1 MIQNLETKT
10 VYNNQAKTAE
20 YAIIWLH
27 GLGADYNDFL
37 PVVDE
42 LKLTKNVK
50 FVFQF
55 SFYRLYFYALFDIH
69 EQIRMK
75 YVQ

>member
-50 FVFQF
+50 FVFPNAPVIPVTINNGF
-55 SFYRLYFYALFDIH
+55 KL
-69 EQIRMK
+69 
-75 YVQ
+75 